1 MTHPR
6 YRTLLGATLATLFIG
21 AALAQTT
28 SDDPSRLPANKAT
41 PQAEQTQPADQ
52 PTDKMKGESDA
63 QAPAS
68 DQAAG
73 SKAPASDKAKSKA
86 PASDKAANKTSASDQ
101 ADKKVSAAADKEA
114 SAAKTTK
121 PAKQASKARNQTT
134 AALNPNEKAFRD
146 ALRQCAKEQQQ
157 SQRDNCLDSAIEQFQ
172 RG

>member
-1 MTHPR
+1 
-6 YRTLLGATLATLFIG
+6 
-21 AALAQTT
+21 
-28 SDDPSRLPANKAT
+28 
-41 PQAEQTQPADQ
+41 
-52 PTDKMKGESDA
+52 
-63 QAPAS
+63 
-68 DQAAG
+68 
-73 SKAPASDKAKSKA
+73 
-86 PASDKAANKTSASDQ
+86 
-101 ADKKVSAAADKEA
+101 VSAAADKEA